1 MLEKKRCRV
10 SLMKILVTVTSLSQ
24 KTTAFSSSRL
34 SLSSLA
40 SVQSQAFA
48 PSTKFSNYKIPKF
61 TQRNFSLDVASSSDN
76 TEFVQSMTT
85 QLEYPTI
92 MSEAERYLF
101 DLNGFII
108 IRNVLTPEEVE
119 KANDAISKRQE
130 NMIERKD
137 AALRNAVPGTAFY
150 GSGPG
155 RKDLGGV
162 FEWGGESKVFKSILA
177 HPRLVPLFHGILG
190 KGYRM
195 DHIPFVIA
203 QDKGGEGFQLHG
215 GTVDCSSGQYNHDLA
230 YTCHNGEVRSN
241 LLGVNVM
248 LTDHEPG
255 YGGFCVVPGSHKSN
269 FKMPPGMVN
278 GEAHE
283 EYIIQPKT
291 KAGDVVLFSEGTVHG
306 AKAWTTDTQR
316 RCCLYRFSPATSVY
330 GRSYFGNEGGGWP
343 PLMYEGLSDAERAVL
358 EPPYA
363 NRLDRGEIQE
373 DRSVEI
379 SSRNTKKK
387 NHDQDL
393 FGTKYF

>member
-1 MLEKKRCRV
+1 
-10 SLMKILVTVTSLSQ
+10 MKILVTVTSLSQ
-24 KTTAFSSSRL
+24 KTAAFSSSHL

-190 KGYRM
+190 KG
-195 DHIPFVIA
+195 
-203 QDKGGEGFQLHG
+203 E
-215 GTVDCSSGQYNHDLA
+215 
-230 YTCHNGEVRSN
+230 
-241 LLGVNVM
+241 
-248 LTDHEPG
+248 
-255 YGGFCVVPGSHKSN
+255 
-269 FKMPPGMVN
+269 MVSFRTQ
-278 GEAHE
+278 
-283 EYIIQPKT
+283 I
-291 KAGDVVLFSEGTVHG
+291 VLQT
-306 AKAWTTDTQR
+306 
-316 RCCLYRFSPATSVY
+316 
-330 GRSYFGNEGGGWP
+330 
-343 PLMYEGLSDAERAVL
+343 
-358 EPPYA
+358 
-363 NRLDRGEIQE
+363 
-373 DRSVEI
+373 
-379 SSRNTKKK
+379 
-387 NHDQDL
+387 
-393 FGTKYF
+393 